1 MSKRMIVAALALG
14 GIFLAAYLTL
24 YKVGIIGQLV
34 CTVGK
39 CETVNTSRWSI
50 LLGYPVAGWGAA
62 YYVALFAVAM
72 AGVSDRF
79 GGAAWVPMALLGL
92 TAWGLLFS
100 LWLTYLE
107 LFVIH
112 AICVWCVTSALLVS
126 AAFVASLLDWRER
139 AIETPG

>member
-1 MSKRMIVAALALG
+1 MSKRMVVAALALG
-14 GIFLAAYLTL
+14 GVFLAAYLAL

-34 CTVGK
+34 CSVGK
-39 CETVNTSRWSI
+39 CETVNTSRWSV
-50 LLGYPVAGWGAA
+50 LLGYPVAAWGVV

-79 GGAAWVPMALLGL
+79 ASAAWVPVVLLGL
-92 TAWGLLFS
+92 TTWGLLFS
-100 LWLTYLE
+100 VWLTYLE

-112 AICVWCVTSALLVS
+112 AICVWCVTSALIVS

-139 AIETPG
+139 ASETAG